1 MATDVIKLLAQVFK
15 DDTNRLIHDAI
26 YRLYTNAR
34 TIDVDT
40 KNNWVVKD
48 DDGKEVSIDWT
59 KVETKV
65 KEIEK
70 EVEEQEKVK
79 ETKKASGISKLKAL
93 GLDDD
98 EINAL
103 MGQ

>member
-70 EVEEQEKVK
+70 
-79 ETKKASGISKLKAL
+79 KLKNKKKL
-93 GLDDD
+93 KKQKKHL
-98 EINAL
+98 ELLNL
-103 MGQ
+103 KH